1 MKKQLFFD
9 DNKLFVRENVTRKYG
24 RPQLIADY
32 SDGSSSTDY
41 PTGYVFRL
49 DNGKYRMLYYA
60 HSKVYSDRKLLSAI
74 SDDGVHFSPEPLFP
88 SEKEYPHEIM
98 SLKGGDEIAFIYED
112 KHCSDKDD
120 RYKLLMSEFD
130 GDNLQVNDTVFTSPD
145 LINWSKKEGVFW
157 GDGTEPLASVFYNEH
172 KKVHTIIE
180 RPFWGI
186 RYAGLKETADWQT
199 FTEYQ
204 PCLNVDSLDEP
215 LAEVYG
221 MFAFEYEGMYI
232 GLPHLYR
239 NLKNELHAKF
249 FKGTI
254 DTQLAYSY
262 DGRYWNRSLRE
273 PFLSGITG
281 ETETE
286 YKMIW
291 CFGMANREDCIHL
304 YSAATELEHGPAFR
318 EPGTGKMLVWNLRK
332 DGFVM
337 LTTNKADE
345 PACIATREKVWHSG
359 EAHYNLKA
367 ESATVAVYITDE
379 SENVGGNVY
388 GFSRVVDGMDHED
401 CIPFS
406 GDSTDWVP
414 EYFTGKKISDLCG
427 KTLVYELK
435 FLNGEVYSFAG
446 DFTDVYNTQGARYR
460 KFGVLPK

>member
-1 MKKQLFFD
+1 
-9 DNKLFVRENVTRKYG
+9 
-24 RPQLIADY
+24 
-32 SDGSSSTDY
+32 
-41 PTGYVFRL
+41 
-49 DNGKYRMLYYA
+49 
-60 HSKVYSDRKLLSAI
+60 
-74 SDDGVHFSPEPLFP
+74 
-88 SEKEYPHEIM
+88 
-98 SLKGGDEIAFIYED
+98 
-112 KHCSDKDD
+112 
-120 RYKLLMSEFD
+120 
-130 GDNLQVNDTVFTSPD
+130 
-145 LINWSKKEGVFW
+145 
-157 GDGTEPLASVFYNEH
+157 
-172 KKVHTIIE
+172 
-180 RPFWGI
+180 
-186 RYAGLKETADWQT
+186 
-199 FTEYQ
+199 
-204 PCLNVDSLDEP
+204 
-215 LAEVYG
+215 

-232 GLPHLYR
+232 GLAHLYR
-239 NLKNELHAKF
+239 NLKNELNAKF

-291 CFGMANREDCIHL
+291 CFGMANREDCINL

-337 LTTNKADE
+337 LATDNADE

-379 SENVGGNVY
+379 SENVGGNVL
-388 GFSRVVDGMDHED
+388 GFSHIVDGMGHKD

-414 EYFTGKKISDLCG
+414 EYSTGKKVSDLCG
-427 KTLVYELK
+427 KTLVFELK